1 MIAVVILLQVIAVVA
16 ETSYQTLE
24 IFLIFQS
31 IEGLTSFNKDNRANL
46 SGEKEK
52 RKTMMHCGRRFFE
65 NTRKILKSNFVLV
78 VVLVFESKGPY
89 YHLGQKMQRKY

>member
-1 MIAVVILLQVIAVVA
+1 MIAVVFLLQVIAVVA

-31 IEGLTSFNKDNRANL
+31 IEGLTSFNKDNRAYL

-52 RKTMMHCGRRFFE
+52 KKDNEAFRGVDFLRIRE
-65 NTRKILKSNFVLV
+65 KS
-78 VVLVFESKGPY
+78 
-89 YHLGQKMQRKY
+89 

>member
-46 SGEKEK
+46 SGEKKK
-52 RKTMMHCGRRFFE
+52 RKTMEHSGVSIF
-65 NTRKILKSNFVLV
+65 
-78 VVLVFESKGPY
+78 
-89 YHLGQKMQRKY
+89 

>member
-24 IFLIFQS
+24 IFLIFRS
-31 IEGLTSFNKDNRANL
+31 GEGLTSFNKDNRANL
-46 SGEKEK
+46 SGEKKKE
-52 RKTMMHCGRRFFE
+52 RQWSIPGRRFFE
-65 NTRKILKSNFVLV
+65 NTRKILKSNFLHV

-89 YHLGQKMQRKY
+89 YHLGQKMQCKY